1 MDIASKITDYSPAN
15 TVVRQALE
23 VPMTTRKFPRLFKTR
38 NFGLVI
44 GFLFALIFSLIGFST
59 TFFGNLES
67 RLLDTY
73 FAFKNMDAGREEQ
86 KGVWKEGVNP
96 DVHSD
101 ILILGIDLKTL
112 QRFGS
117 WPFPRSRHA
126 ELINSLSRIRKQE
139 DREKAL
145 FLDIFFIDPSLNAAD
160 DSALARSISESGRVF
175 LETIV
180 NRTGFGQSI
189 DEEMLS
195 RQQLLFRK
203 TGSFGYMGPGW
214 EHLQS
219 NQGIQTN
226 LPSMNATVRGYGA
239 ANVITDPWGE
249 KVRRQPL
256 VFKYSQFIGEYTIED
271 LRNGF
276 TPDSSRFE
284 RLSWFDQTGVEHT
297 VKFPL
302 DDASIE
308 RLSRAMEK
316 NAPPYVVD
324 TDGDGNPDEEIRF
337 LELYQDYFIPSI
349 TFSLALEYWNTSI
362 SRSRVYPGDRIE
374 VTRGDGT
381 EIIIPVD
388 DQCSMI
394 INFAGMASSVAT
406 EAYKTFP
413 VRSYAGYVRETD
425 PYPENW
431 QETWA
436 LKDKIVM
443 VGAFEKG
450 MADDEK
456 QTPFGMMYGIEIHA
470 NSLNT
475 LLTGSFIR
483 HLPRYADIL
492 IVFITTMIIAFIA
505 ARMKNLWSLP
515 VALLFSLILFFT
527 CSMLFDLVHILVNFT
542 VPFAG
547 MTFSYVTIILYRSS
561 TEEREKK
568 KIRAMFGK
576 YVSPDVVAQ
585 MEDNPPELGGI
596 DRELTVFFSDIRG
609 FTSLSET
616 LTPQELVKHLNEYL
630 SVMTDII
637 MDTRGTLDKYVGDE
651 IMCFWG
657 APLDV
662 PDHAKRACQCALLQ
676 KRKLAE
682 LNESWPEEKR
692 LAIGIG
698 INSGI
703 MTVGNMGSAGRM
715 NYTLMGDNVNLGAR
729 LEGTNKVYGTMIIVS
744 EYTYAKVK
752 DDFIFRE
759 LDTIRVKGKNRPVVI
774 YELVDER

>member
-1 MDIASKITDYSPAN
+1 MAIK
-15 TVVRQALE
+15 
-23 VPMTTRKFPRLFKTR
+23 KFPQLFKTR

-44 GFLFALIFSLIGFST
+44 GFLFALFFSLIGFTS
-59 TFFGNLES
+59 TFFSSLES

-73 FAFKNMDAGREEQ
+73 FAFKNMDTSHAVQ
-86 KGVWKEGVNP
+86 KGVWKEEPNP
-96 DVHSD
+96 DIHPD

-117 WPFPRSRHA
+117 WPFARSRHA
-126 ELINSLSRIRKQE
+126 ALINSLSRIQNQE
-139 DREKAL
+139 EREAAL
-145 FLDIFFIDPSLNAAD
+145 FLDIFFIDPSSDPVD

-175 LETIV
+175 LESILDTY
-180 NRTGFGQSI
+180 GFGQSI
-189 DEEMLS
+189 DEEMQY
-195 RQQLLFRK
+195 RQDILFRK
-203 TGSFGYMGPGW
+203 TGNFGYIGPGW
-214 EHLQS
+214 EHMQS

-226 LPSMNATVRGYGA
+226 LPALNASVRGYGA
-239 ANVITDPWGE
+239 ANVITDIWGE

-256 VFKYSQFIGEYTIED
+256 VFKHSQFIGEYTIED
-271 LRNGF
+271 LENGF
-276 TPDSSRFE
+276 EPDSDRFQ
-284 RLSWFDQTGVEHT
+284 RLSWFDDSGREHD
-297 VKFPL
+297 VSFPL
-302 DDASIE
+302 DDADIT

-316 NAPPYVVD
+316 HAPPYSVD
-324 TDGDGNPDEEIRF
+324 TTGDGIPDEELRI
-337 LELYQDYFIPSI
+337 LELYQDRFIPSI
-349 TFSLALEYWNTSI
+349 TFSLALEYWNTDI
-362 SRSRVYPGDRIE
+362 SRCRVYPGERIDI
-374 VTRGDGT
+374 VRGDGSDVS
-381 EIIIPVD
+381 IPVD

-394 INFAGMASSVAT
+394 INYAGMASSMAPG
-406 EAYKTFP
+406 AYKTFP
-413 VRSYAGYVRETD
+413 VRSYAGYVRDTD
-425 PYPENW
+425 PYPE
-431 QETWA
+431 TWPQTRA

-475 LLTGSFIR
+475 ILTRAFIR
-483 HLPRYADIL
+483 HLPMYANIL
-492 IVFITTMIIAFIA
+492 IVFFSTMVIAFIA

-515 VALLFSLILFFT
+515 ISLLFAVALFITS
-527 CSMLFDLVHILVNFT
+527 SMLFDLAHILINFA
-542 VPFAG
+542 VPFSG
-547 MTFSYVTIILYRSS
+547 MAFSYVSIILYRSS

-585 MEDNPPELGGI
+585 MEENPPELGGI

-616 LTPQELVKHLNEYL
+616 LAPQELVQHLNEYL
-630 SVMTDII
+630 TVMTDVILE
-637 MDTRGTLDKYVGDE
+637 TKGTLDKYVGDE

-662 PDHAKRACQCALLQ
+662 PDHAKRACQCALIQ
-676 KRKLAE
+676 KQKLEE

-703 MTVGNMGSAGRM
+703 MTVGNMGSPGRM

-744 EYTYAKVK
+744 EYTYARVK

>member
-1 MDIASKITDYSPAN
+1 
-15 TVVRQALE
+15 
-23 VPMTTRKFPRLFKTR
+23 MTMKKFPRLFKTR

-44 GFLFALIFSLIGFST
+44 GFLFALFFSLIGFSSS
-59 TFFGNLES
+59 FFVNLES

-73 FAFKNMDAGREEQ
+73 FAFKNMDTSRAVQR
-86 KGVWKEGVNP
+86 GVWKDEPNP

-112 QRFGS
+112 QRFGA
-117 WPFPRSRHA
+117 WPFPRSLHA
-126 ELINSLSRIRKQE
+126 SLINSLSRIQKQDE
-139 DREKAL
+139 REKAL
-145 FLDIFFIDPSLNAAD
+145 FLDIFFIDPSSD
-160 DSALARSISESGRVF
+160 PVEDSALARSISESGRVF
-175 LETIV
+175 LETILD
-180 NRTGFGQSI
+180 TYGFGQSI
-189 DEEMLS
+189 DEEMQY
-195 RQQLLFRK
+195 RQDILFRK
-203 TGSFGYMGPGW
+203 SGSFGYIGAGW
-214 EHLQS
+214 EHMQS

-226 LPSMNATVRGYGA
+226 LPALNASVRGYGA
-239 ANVITDPWGE
+239 ANVITDIWGE

-256 VFKYSQFIGEYTIED
+256 VFKYSRFIGEFTIED
-271 LRNGF
+271 LKNGLE
-276 TPDSSRFE
+276 PDSTQFE
-284 RLSWFDQTGVEHT
+284 RLSWFDDTGKEHT
-297 VKFPL
+297 VQFPL
-302 DDASIE
+302 DDSAIE
-308 RLSRAMEK
+308 QLSRTMEK
-316 NAPPYVVD
+316 HAPPYAVD
-324 TDGDGNPDEEIRF
+324 TNGDGIPDEELRL
-337 LELYQDYFIPSI
+337 LELYQDRFMPSI
-349 TFSLALEYWNTSI
+349 TFNLALEYWDTDI
-362 SRSRVYPGDRIE
+362 SRCKVYPGERIE
-374 VTRGDGT
+374 VARGDGSVVT
-381 EIIIPVD
+381 IPVD

-394 INFAGMASSVAT
+394 INFAGISSSIT
-406 EAYKTFP
+406 PGSYKTFP
-413 VRSYAGYVRETD
+413 VRSYAGYVRDTD
-425 PYPENW
+425 PYPE
-431 QETWA
+431 TWPKTRA
-436 LKDKIVM
+436 LENKIVM

-483 HLPRYADIL
+483 HLPLYANIL
-492 IVFITTMIIAFIA
+492 IVFFATMIIAFIA

-515 VALLFSLILFFT
+515 ISLLFAVALFVT
-527 CSMLFDLVHILVNFT
+527 CSMLFDLVHVLVNFA
-542 VPFAG
+542 VPFSG
-547 MTFSYVTIILYRSS
+547 MTFSYVSIILYRSS
-561 TEEREKK
+561 TEERDKK

-616 LTPQELVKHLNEYL
+616 LAPQELVKHLNEYL
-630 SVMTDII
+630 TVMTDVILESK
-637 MDTRGTLDKYVGDE
+637 GTLDKYVGDE

-676 KRKLAE
+676 KRKLEE
-682 LNESWPEEKR
+682 LNKSWPEEKR

-703 MTVGNMGSAGRM
+703 MTVGNMGSPGRM

-744 EYTYAKVK
+744 EYTYARVK